1 MELMTS
7 VEMAQK
13 WGISSRRVA
22 ILCED
27 GRIEGA
33 FKKGKT
39 WLIPS
44 DAKKPDDRRRVQFKG
59 QKEM

>member
-7 VEMAQK
+7 VEMAQR

-27 GRIEGA
+27 GRVEGA

-44 DAKKPDDRRRVQFKG
+44 DGSNEKLTSS
-59 QKEM
+59 

>member
-7 VEMAQK
+7 VEMAQQ

-22 ILCED
+22 ILCME
-27 GRIEGA
+27 GRIDGA

-44 DAKKPDDRRRVQFKG
+44 DAEKPDDKRRVRVNVQD
-59 QKEM
+59 